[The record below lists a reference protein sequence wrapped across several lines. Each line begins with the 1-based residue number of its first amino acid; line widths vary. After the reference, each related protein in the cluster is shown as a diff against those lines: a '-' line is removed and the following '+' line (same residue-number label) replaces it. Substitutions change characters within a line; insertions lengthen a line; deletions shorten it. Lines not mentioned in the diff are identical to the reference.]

1 MKFDFN
7 TDDDAAKTTTGAD
20 AMTSA
25 TGVWLDCVM
34 PINQW
39 SRADSRACVTSSDGR
54 RRATETAKPP
64 SRDRARLSVAVDVG
78 HADVWRPMHGVAAAS
93 RANTSISRAS
103 AWSPRQLGQR

>member
-1 MKFDFN
+1 MKSDFH

-39 SRADSRACVTSSDGR
+39 SRRLSRLRDMITDIERSMSVRGARGR
-54 RRATETAKPP
+54 YRNRRFETA
-64 SRDRARLSVAVDVG
+64 
-78 HADVWRPMHGVAAAS
+78 
-93 RANTSISRAS
+93 T
-103 AWSPRQLGQR
+103 

>member
-78 HADVWRPMHGVAAAS
+78 HADV
-93 RANTSISRAS
+93 
-103 AWSPRQLGQR
+103 

>member
-39 SRADSRACVTSSDGR
+39 SRRLARLRDIERWASARYRNGETAVPRPRATVCSRGR
-54 RRATETAKPP
+54 RARGRVASHARRRGGQP
-64 SRDRARLSVAVDVG
+64 SQHFHLSG
-78 HADVWRPMHGVAAAS
+78 LGLVAA
-93 RANTSISRAS
+93 
-103 AWSPRQLGQR
+103 